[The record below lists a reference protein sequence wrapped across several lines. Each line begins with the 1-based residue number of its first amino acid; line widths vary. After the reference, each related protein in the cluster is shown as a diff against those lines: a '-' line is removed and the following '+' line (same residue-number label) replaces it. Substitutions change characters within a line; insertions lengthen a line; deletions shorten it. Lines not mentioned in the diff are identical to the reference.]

1 MMPAQAPPTTQ
12 LRGYLLAIVSRMT
25 SGVCLPPPKTSR
37 IDGHAGVAR
46 RSCSQQLSVTDR
58 VEAPCALTTTTPLSF
73 QPCWKGLLCRPS
85 DFSAS
90 SSILWTRFTEKTS
103 PLRTIYDASALPCD
117 KTAFYHTRLNFPLS
131 VAYRFCVAVVIRSET
146 GALLPPSRP
155 KVHGMLAPV
164 CGEKLLEITF
174 SRVGRSISPTIMAG
188 SRLRNVSF
196 QVNDPGALPNHA
208 ERALHLFH
216 SRKVRVGIA

>member
-1 MMPAQAPPTTQ
+1 
-12 LRGYLLAIVSRMT
+12 
-25 SGVCLPPPKTSR
+25 
-37 IDGHAGVAR
+37 
-46 RSCSQQLSVTDR
+46 
-58 VEAPCALTTTTPLSF
+58 
-73 QPCWKGLLCRPS
+73 
-85 DFSAS
+85 
-90 SSILWTRFTEKTS
+90 
-103 PLRTIYDASALPCD
+103 
-117 KTAFYHTRLNFPLS
+117 
-131 VAYRFCVAVVIRSET
+131 
-146 GALLPPSRP
+146 
-155 KVHGMLAPV
+155 MLAPV